1 MRVTTIGP
9 LDPAVRDQFAE
20 YRDREGHPNYNEALA
35 ALLKAVDDGP

>member
-20 YRDREGHPNYNEALA
+20 YRDAKVIRTTTKHLQRF
-35 ALLKAVDDGP
+35 KAVDDGP